1 MSAVTIPD
9 SVKTRKRYI
18 TLADLSSCL
27 IILSLPLQ
35 FWDSFT
41 SLMVACLG
49 TLLTALLTARL
60 RGAIDA
66 ADLPTTELDEYQM
79 QQHVE
84 ARDDGLKFSLAAL
97 VILLPVTGLIAWG
110 ARTMP
115 IMDGVFVSQ
124 LYLKII
130 LLLMVWV
137 PFSVARSLAGK
148 MNRDE
153 LISKE

>member
-1 MSAVTIPD
+1 MSASIPD

-18 TLADLSSCL
+18 TLTDLSTAL
-27 IILSLPLQ
+27 IIASIPLQ

-60 RGAIDA
+60 RGAIGA

-79 QQHVE
+79 QQHLE

>member
-1 MSAVTIPD
+1 MSASIPD

-41 SLMVACLG
+41 SLMVAGLG

-60 RGAIDA
+60 RGAIGA
-66 ADLPTTELDEYQM
+66 ADLPTTELDEYEM
-79 QQHVE
+79 QQHLE

-115 IMDGVFVSQ
+115 VMDGVFVSQ
-124 LYLKII
+124 LYLKLI
-130 LLLMVWV
+130 LLLLVWL